1 MCNNTTKL
9 CESFRKGGDGKVG
22 RVIEV
27 GSLGLVG
34 DREEVVVRGVG
45 VREEK
50 E

>member
-1 MCNNTTKL
+1 M
-9 CESFRKGGDGKVG
+9 G

-27 GSLGLVG
+27 GSLGIVG

-45 VREEK
+45 AREEK